1 MLVVEIESALFDLWR
16 YFQLCD
22 VLVIEKKFRRL
33 LDIAC
38 VALIYPPFMNDA
50 ELAKVRVNFRSL

>member
-1 MLVVEIESALFDLWR
+1 MLVVEIALFDLWC

-50 ELAKVRVNFRSL
+50 ELAKVLVTFRSL